1 MTEKTT
7 TTKITKMTE
16 AEKNE
21 IMKNA
26 VLTAVQKHKVCNMT
40 QLAVSMGLLKK
51 GQSVSGSF
59 GKKVKS
65 LVPDIADL
73 FKANVTN
80 GEDGKETK
88 ETKEP
93 ADQPKHKSHTSYTML
108 AMEQEAKLEKDKKPA
123 KPSIPAKPV
132 KEPKSPKAPTK
143 PLQKPVKAPT
153 SGSPSLYP
161 RHEKNPFRLNSS
173 YGKVFDCFA
182 SFKNGVRRDELLTK
196 VAEAVGK
203 DLKHASYDLAVILS
217 AKESNTGARHRSC
230 AEGFWVRRENDHL
243 SLEID

>member
-1 MTEKTT
+1 M
-7 TTKITKMTE
+7 TKMTD

-21 IMKNA
+21 IMASSIVAA
-26 VLTAVQKHKVCNMT
+26 VKHHKVCNMT
-40 QLAVSMGLLKK
+40 QLAVAMGLLKK

-73 FKANVTN
+73 FKAN
-80 GEDGKETK
+80 GESGETGKSKETATSVK
-88 ETKEP
+88 LVKPINPVKEP
-93 ADQPKHKSHTSYTML
+93 QTPK
-108 AMEQEAKLEKDKKPA
+108 A
-123 KPSIPAKPV
+123 IKPV
-132 KEPKSPKAPTK
+132 KEPKEPKVAKEPKATKSVKSPKAS
-143 PLQKPVKAPT
+143 AP
-153 SGSPSLYP
+153 GIYP

-203 DLKHASYDLAVILS
+203 DLKHAAYDLAVILS
-217 AKESNTGARHRSC
+217 AKESNTGPRHRSC
-230 AEGFWVRRENDHL
+230 AEGFWVRRENDNL
-243 SLEID
+243 CLALIDFPKNQ

>member
-1 MTEKTT
+1 M
-7 TTKITKMTE
+7 TKMTD

-21 IMKNA
+21 IMASSIVAA
-26 VLTAVQKHKVCNMT
+26 VKHHKVCNMT

-73 FKANVTN
+73 FKAN
-80 GEDGKETK
+80 GESGETGKSKETATPVK
-88 ETKEP
+88 P
-93 ADQPKHKSHTSYTML
+93 V
-108 AMEQEAKLEKDKKPA
+108 KLV
-123 KPSIPAKPV
+123 KPV
-132 KEPKSPKAPTK
+132 KEPKEPKVAKEPKATKTPKAPKTSK
-143 PLQKPVKAPT
+143 PTTP
-153 SGSPSLYP
+153 GIYP

-203 DLKHASYDLAVILS
+203 DLKHAAYDLAVILS
-217 AKESNTGARHRSC
+217 AKESNTGPRHRSC
-230 AEGFWVRRENDHL
+230 AEGFWVRRENDNL
-243 SLEID
+243 CLVID